1 MIAAIAIAASVHVTH
16 AGDTYS
22 SIAQSAGVSVQ
33 AVEQANQYAPTEIP
47 IGVSIAIPGSG
58 TSYTV
63 HSTPQAAQAP
73 MSAPVTP
80 PVHHVA
86 SQSVSAP
93 SGGHT
98 SGSGYEGCV
107 IQHES
112 GGNPHAVNSS
122 SGAGGLYQFLPS
134 TWQSLG
140 YSGSPQNAPVS
151 QQNAAFQKLHSQMG
165 SSPWIT
171 DGC

>member
-1 MIAAIAIAASVHVTH
+1 MIAALALASVLVHS
-16 AGDTYS
+16 GDTYS
-22 SIAQSAGVSVQ
+22 SISAQTGVSVSQ
-33 AVEQANQYAPTEIP
+33 LEASNPYSATDIP
-47 IGVSIAIPGSG
+47 VGASISLGGSHSPSHSSYQH
-58 TSYTV
+58 TSPSHV
-63 HSTPQAAQAP
+63 
-73 MSAPVTP
+73 APVTAP
-80 PVHHVA
+80 TTSSPV
-86 SQSVSAP
+86 S

-107 IQHES
+107 IEHES

-134 TWQSLG
+134 TWSSLG

-151 QQNAAFQKLHSQMG
+151 EQNAAFQKLHSEMG
-165 SSPWIT
+165 SSPWTT